1 MPSRRI
7 QLRAVFVDSSEDMA
21 HFYSNGRT
29 ATDGFLMYSGV
40 SERDVAV
47 FLFRVGIALVFE
59 GA

>member
-1 MPSRRI
+1 MSMPSRRI

-21 HFYSNGRT
+21 HFT
-29 ATDGFLMYSGV
+29 ATDGFLMYGGV

-47 FLFRVGIALVFE
+47 FLFRVGVALIFE